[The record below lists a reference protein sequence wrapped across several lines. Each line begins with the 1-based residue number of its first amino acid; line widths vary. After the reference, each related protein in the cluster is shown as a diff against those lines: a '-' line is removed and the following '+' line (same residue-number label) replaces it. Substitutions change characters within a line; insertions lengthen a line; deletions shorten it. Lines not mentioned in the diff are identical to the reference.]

1 VYVVLAALI
10 LMVLLFGPNLGNR
23 TLLGTLILLV
33 LVVAGVEVLRRR
45 ILAEFP
51 PEPRPAEPAPA

>member
-1 VYVVLAALI
+1 
-10 LMVLLFGPNLGNR
+10 MVLLFGPNLGNR